1 MLKPHPAILR
11 DLVKQYEE
19 LRAQNPE
26 RSSTETRRRAEDLS
40 YTLCVSTGTR
50 TVEAALAF
58 AAEQLQA
65 DLAELAYAPGAP
77 APLQLAT

>member
-19 LRAQNPE
+19 LRARNTE
-26 RSSTETRRRAEDLS
+26 RSSSETRRRTEDLS

-58 AAEQLQA
+58 AADQLAA
-65 DLAELAYAPGAP
+65 DLAELAYAPDAP
-77 APLQLAT
+77 APMRLAN

>member
-19 LRAQNPE
+19 LRAQGSD
-26 RSSTETRRRAEDLS
+26 RSSSETRRRTEDLA

-58 AAEQLQA
+58 AAEQLEA
-65 DLAELAYAPGAP
+65 DLAESAYATGARSVL
-77 APLQLAT
+77 PLAI

>member
-11 DLVKQYEE
+11 DLVKQYEG
-19 LRAQNPE
+19 LRAQGSD
-26 RSSTETRRRAEDLS
+26 RSSPETRRRTEDLA

-58 AAEQLQA
+58 AAEQLEA
-65 DLAELAYAPGAP
+65 DLAESAYATGARSVL
-77 APLQLAT
+77 PLAI